1 MKENALVLNEAD
13 KTLMYLV
20 GCDEG
25 EVTNFANMMST
36 ETLPGKV
43 TVKVTS
49 DPNYTGEQRS
59 AQVVFSTVGGSVKV
73 TRTLTVKQKTDNL
86 VIAYYGDTVVSM
98 FSDTKAGF
106 PKS

>member
-1 MKENALVLNEAD
+1 MASQTFSKNWGGGTTD
-13 KTLMYLV
+13 KFY
-20 GCDEG
+20 
-25 EVTNFANMMST
+25 VTWDDS
-36 ETLPGKV
+36 TLPGRAS
-43 TVKVTS
+43 VKVTS

-59 AQVVFSTVGGSVKV
+59 AQVVFSTVRGSVKV

>member
-1 MKENALVLNEAD
+1 MASRTFSKNWGDGTTD
-13 KTLMYLV
+13 KFY
-20 GCDEG
+20 
-25 EVTNFANMMST
+25 VTWDDS
-36 ETLPGKV
+36 TLPGRAS
-43 TVKVTS
+43 VKVTS

-86 VIAYYGDTVVSM
+86 VIVYYGDTVVSM

>member
-1 MKENALVLNEAD
+1 MASQTFSKNWGDGTTD
-13 KTLMYLV
+13 KFY
-20 GCDEG
+20 
-25 EVTNFANMMST
+25 VTWDDS
-36 ETLPGKV
+36 TLPGRAS
-43 TVKVTS
+43 VKVTS

-86 VIAYYGDTVVSM
+86 VIAYYGDTVGSM

>member
-1 MKENALVLNEAD
+1 MASQTFSKNWCDGTTD
-13 KTLMYLV
+13 KFY
-20 GCDEG
+20 
-25 EVTNFANMMST
+25 VTWDDS
-36 ETLPGKV
+36 TLPGRAS
-43 TVKVTS
+43 VKVTS

>member
-1 MKENALVLNEAD
+1 MASQTFSKNWGDGTTD
-13 KTLMYLV
+13 KFY
-20 GCDEG
+20 
-25 EVTNFANMMST
+25 VTWDDS
-36 ETLPGKV
+36 TLPGRAS
-43 TVKVTS
+43 VKVTS

-86 VIAYYGDTVVSM
+86 VIAYYWDTVVSM

>member
-1 MKENALVLNEAD
+1 MASQTFSKNWGDGTTD
-13 KTLMYLV
+13 KFY
-20 GCDEG
+20 
-25 EVTNFANMMST
+25 VTWDDS
-36 ETLPGKV
+36 TLPGRAS
-43 TVKVTS
+43 VKVTS

-98 FSDTKAGF
+98 FSDTKAGS

>member
-1 MKENALVLNEAD
+1 MASQTFSKNWGDGTTD
-13 KTLMYLV
+13 KFY
-20 GCDEG
+20 
-25 EVTNFANMMST
+25 VTWDGS
-36 ETLPGKV
+36 TLPGRAS
-43 TVKVTS
+43 VKVTS

>member
-1 MKENALVLNEAD
+1 MASQTFSKNWGYGTTD
-13 KTLMYLV
+13 KFY
-20 GCDEG
+20 
-25 EVTNFANMMST
+25 VTWDDSA
-36 ETLPGKV
+36 LPGKV

-86 VIAYYGDTVVSM
+86 AIAYYGDTVVSM

-106 PKS
+106 PKT

>member
-1 MKENALVLNEAD
+1 MASQTFSKNWGDGTTD
-13 KTLMYLV
+13 KFY
-20 GCDEG
+20 
-25 EVTNFANMMST
+25 VTWDDS
-36 ETLPGKV
+36 TLPGRAS
-43 TVKVTS
+43 VKVTS

-86 VIAYYGDTVVSM
+86 VIAYHVDTVVST

-106 PKS
+106 PKT

>member
-1 MKENALVLNEAD
+1 MASRTFSKNWGYGTTD
-13 KTLMYLV
+13 KFY
-20 GCDEG
+20 
-25 EVTNFANMMST
+25 VTWDDS
-36 ETLPGKV
+36 TLPGKV

-59 AQVVFSTVGGSVKV
+59 AQVVFSTIGGSVKV

>member
-1 MKENALVLNEAD
+1 MASQTFSKNWGDGTTD
-13 KTLMYLV
+13 KFY
-20 GCDEG
+20 
-25 EVTNFANMMST
+25 VTWDDS
-36 ETLPGKV
+36 TLPGRAS
-43 TVKVTS
+43 VKVAS

-86 VIAYYGDTVVSM
+86 VIAYYEDTVVSM

-106 PKS
+106 HKS

>member
-1 MKENALVLNEAD
+1 MASQTFSKNWGDGTTD
-13 KTLMYLV
+13 KFY
-20 GCDEG
+20 
-25 EVTNFANMMST
+25 VTWDDS
-36 ETLPGKV
+36 TLPGRAS
-43 TVKVTS
+43 VKVTS
-49 DPNYTGEQRS
+49 DSNYTGEQRS

>member
-1 MKENALVLNEAD
+1 MASQTFSKNWGDGTTD
-13 KTLMYLV
+13 KFY
-20 GCDEG
+20 
-25 EVTNFANMMST
+25 VTWDDSA
-36 ETLPGKV
+36 LPGKV

-86 VIAYYGDTVVSM
+86 VIVYYGDTVVST

>member
-1 MKENALVLNEAD
+1 MALQTFSKNWGDGTTD
-13 KTLMYLV
+13 KFY
-20 GCDEG
+20 
-25 EVTNFANMMST
+25 VTWDDS
-36 ETLPGKV
+36 TLPGRAS
-43 TVKVTS
+43 VKVTS

>member
-1 MKENALVLNEAD
+1 MASQTFSKNWGDGTTN
-13 KTLMYLV
+13 KFY
-20 GCDEG
+20 
-25 EVTNFANMMST
+25 VTWDDSA
-36 ETLPGKV
+36 LPGKV

-59 AQVVFSTVGGSVKV
+59 AQVAFSTVGGSVKV

>member
-1 MKENALVLNEAD
+1 MASQTFSKNWGDGTTD
-13 KTLMYLV
+13 KFY
-20 GCDEG
+20 
-25 EVTNFANMMST
+25 VTWDDS
-36 ETLPGKV
+36 TLPGRAS
-43 TVKVTS
+43 VKVTS

-59 AQVVFSTVGGSVKV
+59 VQVVFSTVGGSVKV

>member
-1 MKENALVLNEAD
+1 MASQTFSKNWGDGTTN
-13 KTLMYLV
+13 KFY
-20 GCDEG
+20 
-25 EVTNFANMMST
+25 VTWDDSA
-36 ETLPGKV
+36 LPGKV

-73 TRTLTVKQKTDNL
+73 TRTLTVKQKTDNP

>member
-1 MKENALVLNEAD
+1 MASQMFSKNWGDGTTD
-13 KTLMYLV
+13 KFY
-20 GCDEG
+20 
-25 EVTNFANMMST
+25 VTWDDS
-36 ETLPGKV
+36 TLPGRAL
-43 TVKVTS
+43 VKVTS

-86 VIAYYGDTVVSM
+86 VIAYYGNTVVSM

>member
-1 MKENALVLNEAD
+1 MASQTFSKNWGYGTTD
-13 KTLMYLV
+13 KFY
-20 GCDEG
+20 
-25 EVTNFANMMST
+25 VTWDDS
-36 ETLPGKV
+36 TLPGKV

-49 DPNYTGEQRS
+49 DPNYTGDQRS

-86 VIAYYGDTVVSM
+86 VIAYYVDTVVSM

>member
-1 MKENALVLNEAD
+1 MASQTFSKNWGDGTTD
-13 KTLMYLV
+13 KFY
-20 GCDEG
+20 
-25 EVTNFANMMST
+25 VTWDDS
-36 ETLPGKV
+36 TLPGRAS
-43 TVKVTS
+43 VKVTS

-98 FSDTKAGF
+98 FSDMKAGF

>member
-1 MKENALVLNEAD
+1 MASQTFSKNWGDGTTD
-13 KTLMYLV
+13 KFY
-20 GCDEG
+20 
-25 EVTNFANMMST
+25 VTWDDS
-36 ETLPGKV
+36 TLPGRAS
-43 TVKVTS
+43 VKVTS

-86 VIAYYGDTVVSM
+86 GIAYYGDTVVSM

>member
-1 MKENALVLNEAD
+1 MWDDSA
-13 KTLMYLV
+13 
-20 GCDEG
+20 
-25 EVTNFANMMST
+25 
-36 ETLPGKV
+36 LPGKV

-73 TRTLTVKQKTDNL
+73 TRTLTVKQKTDSL
-86 VIAYYGDTVVSM
+86 VIAYHGDTVVSM

>member
-1 MKENALVLNEAD
+1 MASQTFSKNWGDGTTD
-13 KTLMYLV
+13 KFY
-20 GCDEG
+20 
-25 EVTNFANMMST
+25 VTWDYS
-36 ETLPGKV
+36 TLPGRAS
-43 TVKVTS
+43 VKVTS

-106 PKS
+106 PKL

>member
-1 MKENALVLNEAD
+1 MASQTFSKNWGDGTTD
-13 KTLMYLV
+13 KFY
-20 GCDEG
+20 
-25 EVTNFANMMST
+25 VTWDDS
-36 ETLPGKV
+36 TLPGRAS
-43 TVKVTS
+43 VKVTS

-73 TRTLTVKQKTDNL
+73 TRTLTVKQKTDTL
-86 VIAYYGDTVVSM
+86 VIVYYGDTVVSM

>member
-1 MKENALVLNEAD
+1 MASQTFSKNWGYGTTD
-13 KTLMYLV
+13 KFY
-20 GCDEG
+20 
-25 EVTNFANMMST
+25 VTWDDSA
-36 ETLPGKV
+36 LPGKV
-43 TVKVTS
+43 TVKVTL

>member
-1 MKENALVLNEAD
+1 MASQTFSKNWGGGTTD
-13 KTLMYLV
+13 KFY
-20 GCDEG
+20 
-25 EVTNFANMMST
+25 VTWDDS
-36 ETLPGKV
+36 TLPGRAS
-43 TVKVTS
+43 VKVTS

-86 VIAYYGDTVVSM
+86 VIAHYGDTVVSM

>member
-1 MKENALVLNEAD
+1 MWVLFWDMASRTFSKNWGYGTTD
-13 KTLMYLV
+13 KFY
-20 GCDEG
+20 
-25 EVTNFANMMST
+25 VTWDDS
-36 ETLPGKV
+36 TLPGKV

>member
-1 MKENALVLNEAD
+1 MASRTFSKNWGDGTTD
-13 KTLMYLV
+13 KFY
-20 GCDEG
+20 
-25 EVTNFANMMST
+25 VTWDDS
-36 ETLPGKV
+36 TLPGRAS
-43 TVKVTS
+43 VKVTS

-98 FSDTKAGF
+98 FSDTEAGF

>member
-1 MKENALVLNEAD
+1 MASRTFSKKWGYGTTD
-13 KTLMYLV
+13 KFY
-20 GCDEG
+20 
-25 EVTNFANMMST
+25 VTWDDS
-36 ETLPGKV
+36 TLPGKV

>member
-1 MKENALVLNEAD
+1 MASQTFSKNWGDGTTD
-13 KTLMYLV
+13 KFY
-20 GCDEG
+20 
-25 EVTNFANMMST
+25 VTWDDS
-36 ETLPGKV
+36 TLPGRAS
-43 TVKVTS
+43 VKVTS

-98 FSDTKAGF
+98 FSDMEAGF

>member
-1 MKENALVLNEAD
+1 MASQTFSKNWGDGTTD
-13 KTLMYLV
+13 KFYVMW
-20 GCDEG
+20 DD
-25 EVTNFANMMST
+25 S
-36 ETLPGKV
+36 TLPGRAS
-43 TVKVTS
+43 VKVTS

>member
-1 MKENALVLNEAD
+1 MASQTFSKNWGGGTTD
-13 KTLMYLV
+13 KFY
-20 GCDEG
+20 
-25 EVTNFANMMST
+25 VTWDDS
-36 ETLPGKV
+36 TLPGRAS
-43 TVKVTS
+43 VKVTS